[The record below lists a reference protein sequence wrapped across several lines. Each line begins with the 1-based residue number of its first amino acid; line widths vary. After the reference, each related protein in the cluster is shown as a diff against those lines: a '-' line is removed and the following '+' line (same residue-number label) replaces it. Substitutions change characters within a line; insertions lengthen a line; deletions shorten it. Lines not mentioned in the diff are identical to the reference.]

1 MAMQF
6 PSEDEGGEMSD
17 INVTPLVDVM
27 LVLLVV
33 FIVTAPLL
41 TQVVKVKLPKT
52 EQTEPTPDKHVAI
65 LAVTASGEA
74 MLDDKAVPLPNLE
87 AELKALQERDPDISV
102 QLQADK
108 AAVFESVAKVMT
120 SAQRSGVSK
129 LSFVTVE
136 Q

>member
-1 MAMQF
+1 MSMQF
-6 PSEDEGGEMSD
+6 PSEDEGGEMSE

-41 TQVVKVKLPKT
+41 TQVIKVKLPKT

-74 MLDDKAVPLPNLE
+74 LLDDKAVPLTSLE
-87 AELKALQERDPDISV
+87 TELKTLQERDPDISV

-108 AAVFESVAKVMT
+108 AAVFESVAKVMA

-129 LSFVTVE
+129 LSFVTIE
-136 Q
+136 

>member
-1 MAMQF
+1 MSMHL
-6 PSEDEGGEMSD
+6 PNDDEGGELSE

-27 LVLLVV
+27 LVLLIV

-65 LAVTASGEA
+65 LVVTATGEA
-74 MLDDKAVPLPNLE
+74 LLDDKIVPLINLE
-87 AELKALQERDPDISV
+87 AELKTLQEHDPDINI

-108 AAVFESVAKVMT
+108 AAVFESVAKVMA
-120 SAQRSGVSK
+120 SAQRSGVGK
-129 LSFVTVE
+129 LSFVTVA

>member
-6 PSEDEGGEMSD
+6 PSEEEGGEMSE

-74 MLDDKAVPLPNLE
+74 LLDDKAIPLANLE

-108 AAVFESVAKVMT
+108 AAVFESVAKVMA

>member
-6 PSEDEGGEMSD
+6 NSEEEGGEMSE

-52 EQTEPTPDKHVAI
+52 EQTEPTPDKHIAI
-65 LAVTASGEA
+65 LAVTATGEA
-74 MLDDKAVPLPNLE
+74 MLDDKAIPLVNLE

-102 QLQADK
+102 QLQADR
-108 AAVFESVAKVMT
+108 AAVFESVAKVMA
-120 SAQRSGVSK
+120 SAQRSGVGK
-129 LSFVTVE
+129 LSFVTVVE
-136 Q
+136 

>member
-1 MAMQF
+1 MSMQL
-6 PSEDEGGEMSD
+6 PNEDEGGELSE

-27 LVLLVV
+27 LVLLIV

-52 EQTEPTPDKHVAI
+52 EQTEPAPDKHIAI
-65 LAVTASGEA
+65 LAVTATGEA
-74 MLDDKAVPLPNLE
+74 TLDDKVVPLEELE
-87 AELKALQERDPDISV
+87 GKLKALQESDPDINI

-108 AAVFESVAKVMT
+108 FAVFDSVAKVMA
-120 SAQRSGVSK
+120 SAQRSGVNK
-129 LSFVTVE
+129 LSFVTVA

>member
-1 MAMQF
+1 MQF
-6 PSEDEGGEMSD
+6 PNEDEGGEISE

-65 LAVTASGEA
+65 LAVTATGEA
-74 MLDDKAVPLPNLE
+74 LLDDKTVPLPSLE

-108 AAVFESVAKVMT
+108 AAVFESVAKVMV
-120 SAQRSGVSK
+120 SAQRSGVGK

>member
-1 MAMQF
+1 M
-6 PSEDEGGEMSD
+6 SIHLSSDDEGSEMSE

-27 LVLLVV
+27 LVLLIV

-52 EQTEPTPDKHVAI
+52 EQTEPTPDDHVAI
-65 LAVTASGEA
+65 LAVTATGEA
-74 MLDDKAVPLPNLE
+74 MLDDKIVPLENLE
-87 AELKALQERDPDISV
+87 SELKTLQEHDPEISV

-108 AAVFESVAKVMT
+108 AAIFESVAKVMA
-120 SAQRSGVSK
+120 SAQRSGIKK